1 MQNHVNLAWL
11 LTLFKQLVW
20 YVSLWSLSTVSE
32 SFFFHLR
39 YCCELALP
47 FLFLSWPWIFQPPF
61 FFYLEMTRIWV
72 RLTSDMSV
80 YSLINFGSI
89 PVSGNSLQ
97 KFFPQ
102 YVPRYSKDVLVLQWG
117 NFFYHRQQKDYVY
130 IVVNVVI
137 SYMVPPAARPTFNK

>member
-32 SFFFHLR
+32 SFFFPSEILLWT
-39 YCCELALP
+39 CFALFIPFLALD
-47 FLFLSWPWIFQPPF
+47 FSTPF